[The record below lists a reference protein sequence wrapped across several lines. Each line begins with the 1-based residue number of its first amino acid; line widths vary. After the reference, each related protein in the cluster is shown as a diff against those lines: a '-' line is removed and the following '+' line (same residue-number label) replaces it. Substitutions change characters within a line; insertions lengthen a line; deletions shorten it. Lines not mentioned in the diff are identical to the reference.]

1 MKLSDKLSEL
11 KEKGLD
17 VFTYPDNIQNALMVE
32 ISTKGVPELA
42 HGFNVDTFFKEILTK
57 GLDDYILVGFT
68 RVQLHLT
75 FHKLKEGE

>member
-1 MKLSDKLSEL
+1 MKLSDKLNEL

-42 HGFNVDTFFKEILTK
+42 HGFNVDRSSSFLISRSLSSLKNGKT
-57 GLDDYILVGFT
+57 VS
-68 RVQLHLT
+68 
-75 FHKLKEGE
+75 KLMPIPP